1 MVPEFEIAAFTQEI
15 GEVGDIIET
24 QFGYHIIQVSE
35 RTEEGTIAFQTA
47 KDQIIEFLTNQS
59 KQQVISSYIET
70 LRDQANIEELSL

>member
-1 MVPEFEIAAFTQEI
+1 MVPEFEIAAFTQEV
-15 GEVGDIIET
+15 GEVGDIVET

-35 RTEEGTIAFQTA
+35 RTEEGTIDFQIA

-70 LRDQANIEELSL
+70 LRDQATIEELSL

>member
-1 MVPEFEIAAFTQEI
+1 MVPEFEIAAFTQEV
-15 GEVGDIIET
+15 GEVGDIVET

-70 LRDQANIEELSL
+70 LRDQATIEELSL

>member
-47 KDQIIEFLTNQS
+47 KDQITEFLTNQS